1 MSDKSE
7 LKEWRIAGVTDN
19 SKMLILSPIQRTIT
33 GVSIKLINILM
44 CAKLAI
50 DTVPHTDANAEKNC

>member
-7 LKEWRIAGVTDN
+7 LKEWRIEGVTDN
-19 SKMLILSPIQRTIT
+19 SKMLILSPIQKTIT

-44 CAKLAI
+44 CAKFAI
-50 DTVPHTDANAEKNC
+50 DTVPCTDANAEKNC